1 MKFSSIISSLAAL
14 TTVLAAPRHVTRTPP
29 ADFVYAH
36 GGEFKVNNTPLKVAG
51 ANAYWMFLAS
61 SSLFTLNE
69 DADIFSAFS
78 QYKATGVDVVRIWA
92 FREVLWQNGVA
103 TPSQGALSR
112 FGVILDAAQQHGMK
126 VVMTLTNN
134 WSVDF
139 PANSSKPSGFYS
151 NSFGGIDTYV
161 QQIRPGASHDT
172 FYTDPTII
180 AAYKAMYP
188 LYQKYLSFVIPAF
201 KSHPALFS
209 WELANDPRCQG
220 AIGTNT
226 TSTCNTATIT
236 TWVKG
241 IAAYVKNL
249 DSNHLLGAGDSGF
262 FCTQPTC
269 PKINGASPA
278 RRSTDLKKRW
288 EIAGPAYNGHF
299 GVDTLDI
306 CNDENIDI
314 CSVQAF
320 PSFNNFG
327 QSATD
332 TAPGTTREAIN
343 SIVDFVNFHHS
354 EGPKSVL
361 ATPYPIL
368 ETARLEPHP
377 YAPLFIRSKPIAFF
391 AFGLTDK
398 AQAGQLNNF
407 DSTNIGSAPGVPVAT
422 EWEELCAFQTIAH
435 TFNSINAYFLWQQT
449 IVGLS
454 SKTGSII
461 SGGASSKRQTNIGS
475 SPNDG
480 LQVSQGTP
488 AYQQAI
494 NNNHAITG

>member
-1 MKFSSIISSLAAL
+1 
-14 TTVLAAPRHVTRTPP
+14 
-29 ADFVYAH
+29 
-36 GGEFKVNNTPLKVAG
+36 
-51 ANAYWMFLAS
+51 
-61 SSLFTLNE
+61 LNE

-180 AAYKAMYP
+180 AAYKAT
-188 LYQKYLSFVIPAF
+188 F

-354 EGPKSVL
+354 EGPN
-361 ATPYPIL
+361 
-368 ETARLEPHP
+368 
-377 YAPLFIRSKPIAFF
+377 KPIAFF